1 MNLEVKKKENI
12 VTAVAVTGAGA
23 ITVAAAIL
31 FSLPLLFIC
40 LPVHLFLVYWN
51 LVDGIGR
58 KTKEVE
64 KAAYYDHLTD
74 QITDQDPSLIIL
86 EGKDNEV
93 LISAK
98 PQPKA
103 IEPVEEEKVEGE
115 CYGHTYPFVKELST
129 KLPAPPAGCKW
140 ILETM
145 LYTTKETDGRMYS
158 IDGYERDINDCKLT
172 LSFKEKGKKEPVYG
186 INISRF
192 TYRNSAIK
200 QSRYYRGK
208 YMTFADANDKGT
220 KDEKQQAFNAS
231 RTMRRSFI
239 TAAEE
244 RIALWTKINHPPKL
258 ESYVIE

>member
-115 CYGHTYPFVKELST
+115 CYGHNFPFVKDLSQRIPT
-129 KLPAPPAGCKW
+129 PPKNCKF
-140 ILETM
+140 ILETD
-145 LYTTKETDGRMYS
+145 LYTKQTYDEAGTRGTKT
-158 IDGYERDINDCKLT
+158 DINDCKLI
-172 LSFKEKGKKEPVYG
+172 LYFVDKGKKEKLYEK
-186 INISRF
+186 NISRF
-192 TYRNSAIK
+192 TYYDSDNESIWYNGEYIA
-200 QSRYYRGK
+200 
-208 YMTFADANDKGT
+208 FADAIKGSR
-220 KDEKQQAFNAS
+220 KQRDEAYEEAKSLS
-231 RTMRRSFI
+231 REFI
-239 TAAEE
+239 SSAKN
-244 RIALWTKINHPPKL
+244 RVALWDKINNPPKL